1 MIDMKGNSVQIFL
14 NSSNWR
20 FDRSEDTEF
29 KSPLNMGEKVLA
41 YKDPGSQSVCVK
53 FIANGRTLR

>member
-20 FDRSEDTEF
+20 FDRGEDPEF
-29 KSPLNMGEKVLA
+29 KNPLNTGEKVLA

-53 FIANGRTLR
+53 FITGWRSVR